1 MILDLPDNYQAVILS
16 FEEVIVL
23 IVDEVVNSTRVLA
36 ILLLLS
42 GVVKRVSTILRS
54 LVLHEGL
61 REKWLVVILDLVDK
75 FFHLP
80 LEFEFDQFLGLDH
93 SFSSLNFSL

>member
-23 IVDEVVNSTRVLA
+23 IVDEVVNSTRVLP

-93 SFSSLNFSL
+93 SFRSLNFSL